1 MASFSRDTRN
11 AVRAHRR
18 DSSSHNASR
27 QRPRLLRSSATEPSI
42 TASNAIRG
50 PLASSNSP
58 QKATDLLSRVAVYS
72 PTHNHL
78 EHSSAS
84 EHISHQV
91 DAIVICRGDSEV
103 SPTSCQDVVLVDS
116 PSGMSWLPHQSHH
129 SPSHPGLKANYQQG
143 YYFSFPSFDDWNRDK
158 QDLDKDADD

>member
-11 AVRAHRR
+11 AVRTHRR

-50 PLASSNSP
+50 PLASSSSP

-78 EHSSAS
+78 EHSSAPES
-84 EHISHQV
+84 ISHQV
-91 DAIVICRGDSEV
+91 DAIVICRGDSEA

-116 PSGMSWLPHQSHH
+116 PS
-129 SPSHPGLKANYQQG
+129 G

-158 QDLDKDADD
+158 QDLDQAADD

>member
-1 MASFSRDTRN
+1 M
-11 AVRAHRR
+11 
-18 DSSSHNASR
+18 
-27 QRPRLLRSSATEPSI
+27 
-42 TASNAIRG
+42 
-50 PLASSNSP
+50 
-58 QKATDLLSRVAVYS
+58 LSRVAVYS

-116 PSGMSWLPHQSHH
+116 PSG
-129 SPSHPGLKANYQQG
+129 